1 MTTPVFGDMPTL
13 DRSAIQTPSDLVQK
27 VEIPISEPPQ
37 LQTLHIF
44 QRLLFLRNR
53 FDLRDPYWTEVITAQ
68 EYIAA
73 AEHYGFDRA
82 TARALRVNGKSYGS
96 VMKDG
101 ALERMLL
108 FLMDYD
114 TVDVTPG
121 KDRRSLDTAD
131 PIIVGELHCPYV
143 DGATATFENKTEG
156 GTEIGVEVTA
166 AGLGG
171 GGWTTAKL
179 FSSGT
184 KFSIEARNCKLLYA
198 HLRGHYVIWMPVDES
213 SKKEP
218 IVLVNVTGIHELYTD
233 ALDDDEYHL
242 CSKADSFDR
251 FVTELSSGYSVAKNE
266 MKDVKLPITGGES
279 GPREVFDE
287 WETSRTYEGRWGSEI
302 PLGDATLDVGVTYS
316 SHFIHTIR
324 VTETLPYGYRYIG
337 KYRST
342 RELPQQWAARALTA
356 QASRSR

>member
-1 MTTPVFGDMPTL
+1 MPVL
-13 DRSAIQTPSDLVQK
+13 DRTAILTPSGQEEK
-27 VEIPISEPPQ
+27 IEIPLSEPPE
-37 LQTLHIF
+37 LHTLHVF
-44 QRLLFLRNR
+44 QRLLLLRDR
-53 FDLRDPYWTEVITAQ
+53 FDLRDPYWMEIITAQ

-73 AEHYGFDRA
+73 AEYYGFDRD
-82 TARALRVNGKSYGS
+82 TASTLRVNGKSYGS

-108 FLMDYD
+108 YLKDYD
-114 TVDVTPG
+114 TVDITPG

-143 DGATATFENKTEG
+143 DDALATFENKDVE
-156 GTEIGVEVTA
+156 GTEIGVEVNA

-171 GGWTTAKL
+171 GGGSSAKL

-184 KFSIEARNCKLLYA
+184 KFAVQARNCKVLLA

-213 SKKEP
+213 SNKP
-218 IVLVNVTGIHELYTD
+218 PVVLTNVTGIHDLYAD
-233 ALDDDEYHL
+233 ALPDDEFHL
-242 CSKADSFDR
+242 CSKAESFDR
-251 FVTELSSGYSVAKNE
+251 FVAELSSGYSLAKNE
-266 MKDVKLPITGGES
+266 MKDLKLPVTGGES

-287 WETSRTYEGRWGSEI
+287 WETSRTYEGRWGSGI
-302 PLGDATLDVGVTYS
+302 PLRDAILDVGATYS

-342 RELPQQWAARALTA
+342 RELPQQWAARAYPA
-356 QASRSR
+356 PASPSR